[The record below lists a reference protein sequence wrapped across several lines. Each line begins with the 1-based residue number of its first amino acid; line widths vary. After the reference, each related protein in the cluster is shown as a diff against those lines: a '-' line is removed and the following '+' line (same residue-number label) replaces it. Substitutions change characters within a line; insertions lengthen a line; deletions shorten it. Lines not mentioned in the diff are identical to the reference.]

1 MNEDIKMHLKE
12 SSLEFRLPR
21 YKELPNVG
29 LYLEQVAKY
38 INGFLVSVNCAE
50 ITTSMISNYVKKG
63 CIPPPQKKQYYPEQ
77 IAYLIFIAVAK
88 NVLSLEN
95 IIELFDMQRDSYTLP
110 KAYDYFCAQLEHT
123 ILYVFGHTETLED
136 VTPEDNSAEKLFLK
150 NIVISVSH
158 SIYLNFYFGELKK
171 QKDAAH
177 QHQIESEK
185 EHKEREKETKEH
197 TKKEKKK
204 QNEAKESEKED
215 N

>member
-1 MNEDIKMHLKE
+1 MNEDLKQHLKD

-63 CIPPPQKKQYYPEQ
+63 CIPSPQKKQYYPDQ

-95 IIELFDMQRDSYTLP
+95 IIELFDMQQKSYTLP
-110 KAYDYFCAQLEHT
+110 KAYDYFCAQLEDA
-123 ILYVFGHTETLED
+123 IFYVFGHKESLND
-136 VTPEDNSAEKLFLK
+136 VEPDNNSAEKAFLR

-158 SIYLNFYFGELKK
+158 SIYLNFYFSEIKRRK
-171 QKDAAH
+171 SDEDDKEPDTDNR
-177 QHQIESEK
+177 SDEK
-185 EHKEREKETKEH
+185 EKHN
-197 TKKEKKK
+197 KKENTK
-204 QNEAKESEKED
+204 D
-215 N
+215 

>member
-29 LYLEQVAKY
+29 LYLEQVTKY

-95 IIELFDMQRDSYTLP
+95 IIELFEMQKDGYTLP
-110 KAYDYFCAQLEHT
+110 KAYDYFCAQLENN
-123 ILYVFGHTETLED
+123 ILYVFGNRDTLEEA
-136 VTPEDNSAEKLFLK
+136 TPDDNSAEKVFLR

-158 SIYLNFYFGELKK
+158 SIYLNFYFGEIKR
-171 QKDAAH
+171 QKI
-177 QHQIESEK
+177 QIEAEK
-185 EHKEREKETKEH
+185 EN
-197 TKKEKKK
+197 KEKKEQPK
-204 QNEAKESEKED
+204 KDKKDKDKKDKKSPEHGDEESSDE
-215 N
+215 

>member
-1 MNEDIKMHLKE
+1 MNEDIKMHLKD

-63 CIPPPQKKQYYPEQ
+63 CIPPPQKKQYYPDQ

-95 IIELFDMQRDSYTLP
+95 IIELFNMQRDSYTLP
-110 KAYDYFCAQLEHT
+110 KAYDYFCAQLENT
-123 ILYVFGHTETLED
+123 ILYVFGHTATCEE
-136 VTPEDNSAEKLFLK
+136 VTTDDNSDEKVFLR

-171 QKDAAH
+171 QKDEAI
-177 QHQIESEK
+177 QQQIESEK
-185 EHKEREKETKEH
+185 ESKEREKE
-197 TKKEKKK
+197 KKK
-204 QNEAKESEKED
+204 QAEPKENEQKDE
-215 N
+215 

>member
-1 MNEDIKMHLKE
+1 MNEDIRLYLKE

-63 CIPPPQKKQYYPEQ
+63 CIPSPQKKQYYPEQ

-95 IIELFDMQRDSYTLP
+95 IIELFEMQKNIMPLQ
-110 KAYDYFCAQLEHT
+110 KAYDYFCEQLEQN
-123 ILYVFGHTETLED
+123 IFCVFGHSNKVDTTLES
-136 VTPEDNSAEKLFLK
+136 NSSEKLFLK

-158 SIYLNFYFGELKK
+158 SIYLNFYFNEIKKKKENELQLQHEAEKENKEHNHNKK
-171 QKDAAH
+171 DKKKH
-177 QHQIESEK
+177 SEK
-185 EHKEREKETKEH
+185 QSENKE
-197 TKKEKKK
+197 
-204 QNEAKESEKED
+204 
-215 N
+215 